1 MTSLLRYDTAS
12 TKTDPITATM
22 LAQQMRIDGA
32 RKQAGQVRTNQTAAL
47 LTPLAGYGGSSTFH
61 LTTGSSHGDL
71 NPENIVVADH
81 SSVTVT
87 LLDQDSVRADSLP
100 RLTYGR
106 ASTSEDHKTDKQLE
120 IRLISGT
127 DMAGQQLQKPA
138 NELAAE
144 LKYLLQNEEIED
156 GVTHPAEA
164 ILDNALG
171 EYPDN
176 ATAWIREIFKRF
188 ERTSPSL
195 AAGILR
201 CLGRLSELTTDDW
214 ARELAIRA
222 LHHPNVQ
229 IRDAAVAALESWLG
243 KESYKAL
250 QSRLDTETVPWLKQ
264 YIRRV
269 IESWP
274 EKQEAYELH
283 CAEDHTQQVA
293 GSRDY

>member
-12 TKTDPITATM
+12 TKTDPIIATM

-32 RKQAGQVRTNQTAAL
+32 RKQARQVRTNQTAVL
-47 LTPLAGYGGSSTFH
+47 PTSLAGYRGSSTFH
-61 LTTGSSHGDL
+61 VTTGFRLGEL
-71 NPENIVVADH
+71 NPENIVVADP
-81 SSVTVT
+81 SGVTVT
-87 LLDQDSVRADSLP
+87 LLDPDSVRADSLP

-106 ASTSEDHKTDKQLE
+106 VSTSEDPKTDQQLE

-138 NELAAE
+138 NELAGE
-144 LKYLLQNEEIED
+144 LKYLLQNEDIED

-171 EYPDN
+171 EYPDH
-176 ATAWIREIFKRF
+176 APAWIREIFKRF

-201 CLGRLSELTTDDW
+201 CLGRLSGLATEDW
-214 ARELAIRA
+214 ARELAIRG
-222 LHHPNVQ
+222 LHHSNIQ

-243 KESYKAL
+243 QESYEAL
-250 QSRLDTETVPWLKQ
+250 QSQLDTETVPWLKQ

-269 IESWP
+269 IETWP